1 MINVS
6 PYTRRRI
13 ENAAYNRAAGL
24 AKSYAEHWEREA
36 QARKHD
42 GRISKFPDALKAG
55 HWRIIEK
62 EIRKLAADETDEQK
76 RVTGAVVHE
85 FIERGRRAQA
95 AVDGILDEYAKPPAQ
110 RRHAKRERQS

>member
-1 MINVS
+1 MRIAQH
-6 PYTRRRI
+6 TRRRI
-13 ENAAYNRAAGL
+13 ENVAYNRAADL
-24 AKSYAEHWEREA
+24 AKSYAEHWDREA
-36 QARKHD
+36 RSENPHD
-42 GRISKFPDALKAG
+42 ANILFSAGLKAG

-76 RVTGAVVHE
+76 RITGAVVQE

-110 RRHAKRERQS
+110 RRHAKRARQS